1 LLEDLLLFDPAVDL
15 LPMTLLLPLPDFDA
29 EMLLVDANDP
39 LLDQPPGLG
48 LTDVVL
54 LDVVPAV
61 VVLLDFV
68 PAVVPRV
75 VVSVAAAKRRFNA

>member
-1 LLEDLLLFDPAVDL
+1 
-15 LPMTLLLPLPDFDA
+15 MTLLLPLPDFDA

-48 LTDVVL
+48 LTDVVV
-54 LDVVPAV
+54 LDVVPT
-61 VVLLDFV
+61 
-68 PAVVPRV
+68 VVPRV

>member
-1 LLEDLLLFDPAVDL
+1 MLDDLLLFDPAADL

-39 LLDQPPGLG
+39 LLDQPGLG

-54 LDVVPAV
+54 DV
-61 VVLLDFV
+61 V

-75 VVSVAAAKRRFNA
+75 VVSVAAAKRR